1 MKGDYQKNICTK
13 QTFQY
18 SGKIIYFFIFIFM
31 TTPFME
37 DEEEDELLLDDADL
51 TGEITLD
58 DVEELEE
65 EANTGHRVQ
74 TYDPADDGTDNY
86 FDEQYFDE

>member
-1 MKGDYQKNICTK
+1 
-13 QTFQY
+13 
-18 SGKIIYFFIFIFM
+18 M
-31 TTPFME
+31 TTPFTKD
-37 DEEEDELLLDDADL
+37 DECDELLLDEDI
-51 TGEITLD
+51 TGQITLD

-74 TYDPADDGTDNY
+74 TYDPNDDGTDNY